1 MRSGQR
7 PLAWTVVL
15 VAVPLL
21 TYASLAAVGAW
32 PIAAAL
38 GVGVVTVA
46 VAASAVGRWNGDLA
60 FLADT
65 ARRAGGAGAG
75 TPPAL
80 PPAHAVALAAT
91 DLVATEIGRL
101 AAKLS
106 DRASLIETLL
116 GAEALIVESLPDPL
130 LLLGPDRS
138 VRRAN
143 EAARTLFGAG
153 AGALLRH
160 PGLRQAIDTALAEG
174 EGGGSPAAIRVDLAA
189 AAPPARDLLATV
201 IGLRLPLPE
210 GGRVLVL
217 LSDRTRE
224 RAIERTRADF
234 VANASHELRTPLA
247 SLIGFIDTLRGP
259 AADDP
264 PAQARF
270 LAIMA
275 DQATR
280 MERLID
286 DLLSLS
292 RIEISEHLPPQELVD
307 VGLLVDR
314 VTAGFAI
321 RLETRAQSLLIEVGR
336 DLPRLVG
343 DEDQLVQVLE
353 NLLDNA
359 IKYGRQGG
367 RVSIAARDETGG
379 VPRRRGVLFSVEDDG
394 PGIAHAHL
402 PRLTERFYRAAS
414 TRPGAAPGTGLGL
427 AIVKHIVNRHRG
439 TLRIESREGEWTRA
453 EIWLPAAGG

>member
-1 MRSGQR
+1 M
-7 PLAWTVVL
+7 LL
-15 VAVPLL
+15 VAVPFL

-32 PIAAAL
+32 PIPAAL
-38 GVGVVTVA
+38 GVAIVTAA

-65 ARRAGGAGAG
+65 ARRAGWAGSGMA
-75 TPPAL
+75 PVPA
-80 PPAHAVALAAT
+80 PAHATAFAST
-91 DLVATEIGRL
+91 DIVATEIGRL

-143 EAARTLFGAG
+143 EAARTLFGPGVASM
-153 AGALLRH
+153 LRH

-174 EGGGSPAAIRVDLAA
+174 EGVGSPAAIRVDLAA

-201 IGLRLPLPE
+201 IGLRPPLPE

-247 SLIGFIDTLRGP
+247 SLIGFIETLRGP

-307 VGLLVDR
+307 VAMLVDR
-314 VTAGFAI
+314 ATAGFAI
-321 RLETRAQSLLIEVGR
+321 RLQTRTQRLRIEVGD
-336 DLPRLVG
+336 DLPRIVG

-359 IKYGRQGG
+359 IKYGREGG
-367 RVSIAARDETGG
+367 SVSIVARGDVGG
-379 VPRRRGVLFSVEDDG
+379 VPRRRGVALSVEDDG
-394 PGIAHAHL
+394 PGIAQAHL

-414 TRPGAAPGTGLGL
+414 TRRGTAPGTGLGL

-439 TLRIESREGEWTRA
+439 TLRIDSKEGEWTRA